1 MIIVNA
7 KFVVVFIL
15 EGEVNFEDI
24 LDEDVSN
31 VDWWIEEVITLKVVD
46 NIEVEDIVDLS
57 LLVEGAVN
65 VGTKVVNKCID
76 M

>member
-1 MIIVNA
+1 MIVNA
-7 KFVVVFIL
+7 IFVVVFIL

-46 NIEVEDIVDLS
+46 NIEVEDVADLS

-65 VGTKVVNKCID
+65 VGTKVVNKCAD
-76 M
+76 T

>member
-7 KFVVVFIL
+7 KFVVVFIR
-15 EGEVNFEDI
+15 EVEVNF
-24 LDEDVSN
+24 DEDVSN
-31 VDWWIEEVITLKVVD
+31 VDWWSEEVITLKVVD

-65 VGTKVVNKCID
+65 VGTKVVNKCVD

>member
-65 VGTKVVNKCID
+65 VGKKVVNKCVD
-76 M
+76 K

>member
-1 MIIVNA
+1 MFIVNA
-7 KFVVVFIL
+7 KFVVVFIW
-15 EGEVNFEDI
+15 EGEVNF
-24 LDEDVSN
+24 DENVSN
-31 VDWWIEEVITLKVVD
+31 VDWSSEEVITFKVVD
-46 NIEVEDIVDLS
+46 NIGVEDIVDLS

>member
-24 LDEDVSN
+24 LDVDVSN

-46 NIEVEDIVDLS
+46 NIEVEDVADLS

-65 VGTKVVNKCID
+65 VGTKVMNKCVD

>member
-31 VDWWIEEVITLKVVD
+31 VDWLIEEVITLKVVD

-65 VGTKVVNKCID
+65 VGTKVVNKCVD